1 MKQSFLVTGMTC
13 SACAAHV
20 RRAAMGVTGVTEC
33 TVALLDNRMTVEY
46 DETKTTAATVID
58 AVVAAGYGAAPE
70 GGSVSQAPTKES
82 DEKKEARAVRLR
94 LVLSLFLLLPLFYL
108 SMGHMLGAPLPPFF
122 TGSENAMSLALT
134 QLFLVL
140 PIVYLN
146 RSFFIRG
153 YKGLLHRAPTMDTLV
168 ALGSTAALI
177 FSAASLYVI
186 GHALA
191 TQSYDVV
198 HARMMHLYFESAGMI
213 LTLITVGKYLE
224 ARAKGK
230 TKDAVQSL
238 LDLAPKTATV
248 LRDGKEIRI
257 PASELTVGDTVV
269 VRPGEGIPTD
279 GVVTEGV
286 ASVDESAVTGESLPV
301 TKLVGD
307 RVTGATVNTD
317 GILYFHVTAV
327 GENTVLSGIVRLVR
341 EAAASPA
348 PIARLA
354 DRVASVFVPIVMTI
368 AAVTFLVWLFV
379 ADLGTAIGHAVSVLV
394 ISCPCA
400 LGLATPTAIT
410 VGIGTGAR
418 RGILYKNAEALQLLS
433 EVKVVL
439 LDKTGTV
446 TRGAPTVTDVV
457 PAAGESTE
465 RLLSLAATLENNA
478 KTHPLAAAI
487 LSYTEER
494 GIFPTESQAFAS
506 LPGQG
511 VTANV
516 EGIETLGGNRRLFC
530 EKEIPL
536 PIGEDTEARLS
547 DMGKTVLYFAHGR
560 RFIGY
565 IAMTDEP
572 KPDSAEALAALRALH
587 LRTVLLTGD
596 NARTAAAIAD
606 RIGIPQ
612 GDVIAGVTPTDK
624 EAYVARFSKDGTRV
638 LMIGDGVNDAPALA
652 RADVSMAI
660 GCGTDI
666 AIEAAD
672 IVLSQNRISDAV
684 SAIRLAR
691 GVMRN
696 IKQNLFWAFFYN
708 AICIPLAM
716 GVLVPVGVTLSP
728 TLSAAAMSLS
738 SLFVVTNA
746 LRLRFFF
753 KKEKALSPSC
763 NAICHNTEKKGITN
777 MEITLKIE
785 GMMCPRC
792 VAHVEKALTAVSGVT
807 AVTVSL
813 ENGTATV
820 TGGDPAAL
828 AAAVTEAGYTVKE

>member
-1 MKQSFLVTGMTC
+1 MKHSFSVTGMTC

-20 RRAAMGVTGVTEC
+20 RRAVQGVPGVTEC
-33 TVALLDNRMTVEY
+33 SVSLLDNRMTVEY
-46 DETKTTAATVID
+46 DGRKASQREIVD
-58 AVVAAGYGAAPE
+58 AVIAIGYGAAPE
-70 GGSVSQAPTKES
+70 GDSVSPYLKTGDIKES
-82 DEKKEARAVRLR
+82 EAKTVRIR
-94 LVLSLFLLLPLFYL
+94 LILSLLFLLPLFYL

-122 TGSENAMSLALT
+122 AGAENAMSLALT
-134 QLFLVL
+134 QLFLVI

-146 RSFFIRG
+146 RIFFIRG
-153 YKGLLHRAPTMDTLV
+153 YKGLLHRAPTMDSLV
-168 ALGSTAALI
+168 AVGSTAALL

-191 TQSYDVV
+191 TQRYDVV
-198 HARMMHLYFESAGMI
+198 HARTMQLYFESAGMI

-248 LRDGKEIRI
+248 LRDGKELRI
-257 PASELTVGDTVV
+257 PVEELLVGDTVV
-269 VRPGEGIPTD
+269 VRPGEALPTD
-279 GVVTEGV
+279 GTVIDGIS
-286 ASVDESAVTGESLPV
+286 AVDESAVTGESLPV
-301 TKLVGD
+301 TKTVGD

-317 GILYFHVTAV
+317 GVLRFRVTAV
-327 GENTVLSGIVRLVR
+327 GEDTVLSGIVRLVR

-348 PIARLA
+348 PIALLA
-354 DRVASVFVPIVMTI
+354 DRVAGVFVPIVMAL
-368 AAVTFLVWLFV
+368 AAATFLVWLFV
-379 ADLGTAIGHAVSVLV
+379 SDLGTAIGHAVSVLV

-433 EVKVVL
+433 EVKVAV

-446 TRGAPTVTDVV
+446 TAGAPTVTDLF
-457 PAAGESTE
+457 STE
-465 RLLSLAATLENNA
+465 GENEHTLLTLAATLENNA

-487 LSYTEER
+487 LAEAAMR
-494 GIFPTESQAFAS
+494 GIFPKESTAFAS

-511 VTANV
+511 VTATV
-516 EGIETLGGNRRLFC
+516 DSVKCFAGNRRLFR
-530 EKEIPL
+530 ENEIPL
-536 PIGEDTEARLS
+536 PFTEDEEARLS
-547 DMGKTVLYFAHGR
+547 DTGKTVLYFARNGVYV
-560 RFIGY
+560 GG

-587 LRTVLLTGD
+587 IRTVLLTGD
-596 NARTAAAIAD
+596 NARTATAIAD
-606 RIGIPQ
+606 RIGIPHE
-612 GDVIAGVTPTDK
+612 DVIAGVTPADK
-624 EAYVARFSKDGTRV
+624 EAYVSRLRDTGTRV

-672 IVLSQNRISDAV
+672 IVLSKNRVSDAV
-684 SAIRLAR
+684 DAIRLAR

-696 IKQNLFWAFFYN
+696 IRQTLFWAFFYN
-708 AICIPLAM
+708 TICIPLAA
-716 GVLVPVGVTLSP
+716 GVLVPVGVALSP

-753 KKEKALSPSC
+753 KKENEKHAC
-763 NAICHNTEKKGITN
+763 ETAACEAKIKKGGPT
-777 MEITLKIE
+777 MEHVLKIE

-792 VAHVEKALTAVSGVT
+792 VAHVEKALTAVSGVS
-807 AVTVSL
+807 AVKVSL

-820 TGGDPAAL
+820 TGGDIAAL
-828 AAAVTEAGYTVKE
+828 TAAVIEAGYTVKE